1 MIEELAMRAIRL
13 SRFGGPEVLECV
25 ELPRPVA
32 GRGEIL
38 VRVEAAGVNFFETL
52 LRADRY
58 AVTPQLPMVLG
69 VEAVGVVEELGEG
82 VMAPGL
88 GERVAAPLFATDRPS
103 GGYAEYVSIEAAR
116 AVPVPDGLSA
126 QIAAALM
133 VQGLSAL
140 HLIRRTPPKGKS
152 VLVTAAAGGL
162 GSLVV
167 QRAKAAGASRV
178 IALASSPDKLALA
191 KTLGADEGIDY
202 TRPGWPGEVHRM
214 TEATGADIIYDLV
227 GGLASSVCLQALAE
241 GGELVFAALG
251 RFDLDAEDLRR
262 MIGKN
267 QSLKGFALLPLL
279 THTSVKADLAHLFEL
294 AQSGELKV
302 LAGEAFPLE
311 RAAEAHHALESRH
324 TTGKVIL
331 TS

>member
-1 MIEELAMRAIRL
+1 MIEELAMRAVRL
-13 SRFGGPEVLECV
+13 SHFGSPEALECV
-25 ELPRPVA
+25 ELQRPVA

-52 LRADRY
+52 LRAGRY

-82 VMAPGL
+82 VTAPSL

-103 GGYAEYVSIEAAR
+103 GGYADYVSIEASW
-116 AVPVPDGLSA
+116 AVPVPDRVSA
-126 QIAAALM
+126 PTAAALM

-140 HLIRRTPPKGKS
+140 HLIRRAPPKGKS

-162 GSLVV
+162 GSLIV
-167 QRAKAAGASRV
+167 QRAKSAGASSV
-178 IALASSPDKLALA
+178 FALASSPEKLALA
-191 KTLGADEGIDY
+191 KALGADEGIDY
-202 TRPGWPGEVHRM
+202 TRSGWPDEVRRM

-227 GGLASSVCLQALAE
+227 GGPASSACLQALAE
-241 GGELVFAALG
+241 DGELVFAALG
-251 RFDLDAEDLRR
+251 RFDLDAADLRR
-262 MIGKN
+262 MIAKN
-267 QSLKGFALLPLL
+267 QSIKGFALLPLL
-279 THTSVKADLAHLFEL
+279 THTSLKADLTHVFEL

-311 RAAEAHHALESRH
+311 RAAEAHYALESRR

-331 TS
+331 TP

>member
-1 MIEELAMRAIRL
+1 MIEELAMRAVRL

-25 ELPRPVA
+25 ELPRPVPR
-32 GRGEIL
+32 RGEIL

-58 AVTPQLPMVLG
+58 AVTPQLPMMLG
-69 VEAVGVVEELGEG
+69 VEAVGVVEGLGDG
-82 VMAPGL
+82 VTAPGL

-103 GGYAEYVSIEAAR
+103 GGYAEYVSIEAAW
-116 AVPVPDGLSA
+116 AVPVPDGPSA
-126 QIAAALM
+126 QTAGALM

-167 QRAKAAGASRV
+167 QRAKAAGASRL
-178 IALASSPDKLALA
+178 IALASSPEKLALA

-202 TRPGWPGEVHRM
+202 TRPDWPGEVRRI
-214 TEATGADIIYDLV
+214 TETIGADIIYDLV
-227 GGLASSVCLQALAE
+227 GGPASSACLQVLAE
-241 GGELVFAALG
+241 CGELVFGALG
-251 RFDLDAEDLRR
+251 RFDLDADDLRR
-262 MIGKN
+262 MIAKN

-279 THTSVKADLAHLFEL
+279 TRTSLKVDLAHLFEL
-294 AQSGELKV
+294 ARSGELKV
-302 LAGEAFPLE
+302 PAGKIFPLE
-311 RAAEAHHALESRH
+311 RAADAHHALESRR
-324 TTGKVIL
+324 TTGKVVL
-331 TS
+331 TP